1 MRLLKS
7 PNPRHDGA
15 GRKRDK
21 STLGQKRVQM
31 KLKIRIEGIKNLN
44 TKKSVIKITMD
55 LPDAVASL
63 SQRRTYPVC
72 SFLLL
77 SHARVAFFCARFNCT
92 LTAWFVY
99 HEARSLSGVK
109 TPCIDAI
116 F

>member
-1 MRLLKS
+1 MWLLKS

-31 KLKIRIEGIKNLN
+31 KLKIRIEGIKNIN

-63 SQRRTYPVC
+63 SQRRICPVC
-72 SFLLL
+72 SFQLL
-77 SHARVAFFCARFNCT
+77 SHATRGFFLCT
-92 LTAWFVY
+92 VQSHTNRPVRL
-99 HEARSLSGVK
+99 
-109 TPCIDAI
+109 P
-116 F
+116 